1 MKEDQALIKDI
12 LRNRSKAIEALYD
25 RYAPELLSLCF
36 RYAGNMQDAE
46 DILHDG
52 FIKVIKGLSDFK
64 PRPDSSL
71 QAWMKRIMI
80 NTALNFIRDHARE
93 RNQVDIDRF
102 QDRKDLA
109 IEEQQDFDLAHLPV
123 TQDQV
128 LQMISELP
136 AGYRTV
142 FNLYVFEEYSHK
154 EICEKLNC
162 TESTS
167 KSQLSKARAVLRAR
181 ISETVTIYNTRYE
194 KKSAASL

>member
-12 LRNRSKAIEALYD
+12 LRNRSKAVEALYD
-25 RYAPELLSLCF
+25 RYAPALLSLCF

-52 FIKVIKGLSDFK
+52 FIKIIKALADFK
-64 PRPDSSL
+64 PRPESSL
-71 QAWMKRIMI
+71 EAWMKRIMI

-93 RNQVDIDRF
+93 RNKVDINRF

-109 IEEQQDFDLAHLPV
+109 MEDQPDFDLAHLPV
-123 TQDQV
+123 TRDQV
-128 LQMISELP
+128 LQLIAELP

-154 EICEKLNC
+154 EIGEKLNC

-181 ISETVTIYNTRYE
+181 INETVHIYNTR
-194 KKSAASL
+194 

>member
-12 LRNRSKAIEALYD
+12 LRSRSNAVEALYD
-25 RYAPELLSLCF
+25 RHAPALLSLCF

-52 FIKVIKGLSDFK
+52 FIKIIKNLSDFK

-71 QAWMKRIMI
+71 EAWMKRIMI

-93 RNQVDIDRF
+93 RNQVDVDKY
-102 QDRKDLA
+102 QDRKDLVN
-109 IEEQQDFDLAHLPV
+109 EETADFDLAHLPV
-123 TQDQV
+123 TQDQI
-128 LQMISELP
+128 LQLIAELP
-136 AGYRTV
+136 DGYRTV
-142 FNLYVFEEYSHK
+142 FNLYVFEEFSHK

-181 ISETVTIYNTRYE
+181 ISETVNIYNTR
-194 KKSAASL
+194 

>member
-12 LRNRSKAIEALYD
+12 LKNRSNAVEALYD
-25 RYAPELLSLCF
+25 RYAPALLSLCF

-52 FIKVIKGLSDFK
+52 FIKILKNIPDFK

-71 QAWMKRIMI
+71 EAWMKRIMI
-80 NTALNFIRDHARE
+80 NTALNFIRDHSRE
-93 RNQVDIDRF
+93 RNILDIDNISERRVIS
-102 QDRKDLA
+102 DDG
-109 IEEQQDFDLAHLPV
+109 EETFNLAHLPV
-123 TQDQV
+123 TQNQI
-128 LQMISELP
+128 LQMITELP

-154 EICEKLNC
+154 EISEKLNC

-181 ISETVTIYNTRYE
+181 ISEMINVYKI
-194 KKSAASL
+194 

>member
-12 LRNRSKAIEALYD
+12 LRSRSNAVEALYD
-25 RYAPELLSLCF
+25 RHAPALLSLCF

-52 FIKVIKGLSDFK
+52 FIKIIKNLADFK

-71 QAWMKRIMI
+71 EAWMKRIMI

-93 RNQVDIDRF
+93 RNQVDVDKY
-102 QDRKDLA
+102 QERKDLVN
-109 IEEQQDFDLAHLPV
+109 EETADFDLAHLPV
-123 TQDQV
+123 TQDQI
-128 LQMISELP
+128 LQLIAELP
-136 AGYRTV
+136 DGYRTV
-142 FNLYVFEEYSHK
+142 FNLYVFEEFSHK
-154 EICEKLNC
+154 DICEKLNC

-181 ISETVTIYNTRYE
+181 ISETVNIYNTR
-194 KKSAASL
+194 